1 MTRPR
6 RARPGEVLSAQVVL
20 RGHGGASPSGD
31 AVITAQTIDD
41 FRPDADAARAI
52 AHEFAARGFEV
63 GSLVGNSFSIT
74 GPANLFERT
83 FGAKLR
89 KSKRAGMQVQSEGAV
104 LGEELPL
111 TRLDPSARDW
121 IAAVTFTPPP
131 DFGPTNF
138 GP

>member
-1 MTRPR
+1 M
-6 RARPGEVLSAQVVL
+6 L

-31 AVITAQTIDD
+31 AVITSQTIED
-41 FRPDADAARAI
+41 FRPDVDAAKAI
-52 AHEFAARGFEV
+52 AREFAARGFEV

-74 GPANLFERT
+74 GPAQLFERT
-83 FGAKLR
+83 FGTKLR
-89 KSKRAGMQVQSEGAV
+89 RSKRAGVQVQAEGAA

-111 TRLDPSARDW
+111 TRLEPAARSW

-131 DFGPTNF
+131 EFGPTSF